1 MVRYKFILLG
11 VIEPSFKPQF
21 DWRKKKLQEETIYE
35 FEVESE
41 YDRDEMLKR
50 KYEFVPYWQKRNE
63 IKEKFNL
70 KIPIWVKRLKWK
82 IEEVKEV
89 EQCQ

>member
-1 MVRYKFILLG
+1 MNKYKFILIG
-11 VIEPSFKPQF
+11 VIEPNFKPQF
-21 DWRKKKLQEETIYE
+21 DWRKKKLKEEIIYE

-50 KYEFVPYWQKRNE
+50 KYEFVPYWRNKNE
-63 IKEKFNL
+63 IIQKFNL
-70 KIPIWVKRLKWK
+70 KIPIWVRRLKWK

-89 EQCQ
+89 EQC